1 MTVSLDILYE
11 DNHLL
16 VVNKP
21 ANLPT
26 MGAARGKETLAA
38 IAKGYLKTKYDKP
51 GNAYLGVV
59 SRLDAVATGVIVL
72 ARTSKAAK
80 RLTEQFRHGDVV
92 KEYWAMVEKC
102 PHPTSAQCVDWIRK
116 NEQQRRM
123 VVVENGNP
131 GAREARLR
139 YSVIQKQ
146 PHASALRVCL
156 ETGRKHQIRL
166 QLAHRG
172 CPILGDRKYG
182 SQRNFAPG
190 IALHARSLGLQHP
203 VRQVQLDFLAPLP
216 RSWRPFQLD

>member
-1 MTVSLDILYE
+1 MTVALDVLYE

-26 MGAARGKETLAA
+26 MGATQGKDTLAA
-38 IAKGYLKTKYDKP
+38 IAKGYLKAKYNKP
-51 GNAYLGVV
+51 GNAYVGVV
-59 SRLDAVATGVIVL
+59 SRLDAVVTGVIVL

-80 RLTEQFRHGDVV
+80 RLTEQFRHGDVA
-92 KEYWAMVEKC
+92 KEYWAVVEQR
-102 PHPTSAQCVDWIRK
+102 PQPASAQCVNWIRK

-123 VVVENGNP
+123 VVVKDGAP

-139 YSVIQKQ
+139 YSLLQDNT
-146 PHASALRVCL
+146 HASALRVFL
-156 ETGRKHQIRL
+156 ETGRKHQIRV
-166 QLAHRG
+166 QLSHRG
-172 CPILGDRKYG
+172 HPILGDHKYG

-203 VRQVQLDFLAPLP
+203 VRKVHLDFLAPLP
-216 RSWRPFQLD
+216 LSWHPFQLE

>member
-1 MTVSLDILYE
+1 MTVSLNVLYE

-26 MGAARGKETLAA
+26 MGAARGKDSLVA
-38 IAKGYLKTKYDKP
+38 IAKRYLKAKYDKP
-51 GNAYLGVV
+51 GNAYLGIV
-59 SRLDAVATGVIVL
+59 SRLDAVVTGVIVL

-80 RLTEQFRHGDVV
+80 RLTEQFRRGEVA
-92 KEYWAMVEKC
+92 KEYWAMVEQR
-102 PHPTSAQCVDWIRK
+102 PQPTSAQCVDWIRK

-123 VVVENGNP
+123 VVVEDGDP

-139 YSVIQKQ
+139 YSLFQERTKGI
-146 PHASALRVCL
+146 ALRVCL

-166 QLAHRG
+166 QLSHRG
-172 CPILGDRKYG
+172 YPILGDRKYG

-203 VRQVQLDFLAPLP
+203 VRQVQLEFLAPLP
-216 RSWRPFQLD
+216 LSWHPFQLE